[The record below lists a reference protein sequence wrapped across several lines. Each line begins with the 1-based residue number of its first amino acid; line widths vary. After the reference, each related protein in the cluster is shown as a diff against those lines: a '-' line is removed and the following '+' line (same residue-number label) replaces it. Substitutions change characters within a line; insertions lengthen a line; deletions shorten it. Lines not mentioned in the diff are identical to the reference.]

1 MKRKKAC
8 KGRKMQQ
15 ISACQELHQQ
25 KLLLQVALLKRPS
38 QLERKANRHLHIEFE
53 SLRSAWQ
60 QQAPRCAAWGVG
72 AKAGERWRK
81 DIEAFCFL

>member
-1 MKRKKAC
+1 
-8 KGRKMQQ
+8 MQQ

-38 QLERKANRHLHIEFE
+38 QLKRKANRQLHIEFE

-60 QQAPRCAAWGVG
+60 QQAPRCAAWVMRGWGVG
-72 AKAGERWRK
+72 AKAAGGGDRGY
-81 DIEAFCFL
+81 